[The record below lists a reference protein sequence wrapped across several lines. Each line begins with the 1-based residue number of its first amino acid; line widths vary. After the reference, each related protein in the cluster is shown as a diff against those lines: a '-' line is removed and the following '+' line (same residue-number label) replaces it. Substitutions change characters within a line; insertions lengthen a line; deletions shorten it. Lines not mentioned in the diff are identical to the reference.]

1 MEHPKPT
8 SADDPGTCPVC
19 PTQLSSVSGG
29 VQLALLRD
37 WTGEPEDAPWNE
49 LSNPIAADG
58 ADWRQ
63 RYVRGFCSVEHARDH
78 LVSGRPAE
86 ADWFV
91 EPRDGGSDL
100 GCIVAAVVALLVVLL
115 VLALAVIG
123 AREVWR
129 VLT

>member
-1 MEHPKPT
+1 MDHPKPT
-8 SADDPGTCPVC
+8 SDDDPGTCPVC
-19 PTQLSSVSGG
+19 STQLSSVPGG

-37 WTGEPEDAPWNE
+37 WTGEPAEAPWNE
-49 LSNPIAADG
+49 PHHTDSVDE
-58 ADWRQ
+58 DEWRQ